1 MAYHN
6 RYESL
11 MTKHRDLEIALAT
24 EMKRPLPDTLVVQ
37 ELKRTKLV
45 VKDEMVEWS
54 IVGRRSAGSGIS
66 ERSVMHA

>member
-1 MAYHN
+1 MTHHN

-11 MTKHRDLEIALAT
+11 MTKHRDLEAALAT
-24 EMKRPLPDTLVVQ
+24 EIKRPLPDTLVVQ

-45 VKDEMVEWS
+45 VKDEMAEWS
-54 IVGRRSAGSGIS
+54 MAGRPNAGSEIS